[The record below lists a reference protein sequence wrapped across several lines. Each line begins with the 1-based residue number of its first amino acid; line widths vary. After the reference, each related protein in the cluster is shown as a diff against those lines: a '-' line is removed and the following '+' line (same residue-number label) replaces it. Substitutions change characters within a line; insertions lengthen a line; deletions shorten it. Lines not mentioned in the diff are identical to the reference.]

1 MSIEQNEE
9 RAEIARKVEE
19 YINRGGVITVL
30 PHQQLDR
37 VKLPVRMANGGH
49 NAQN

>member
-1 MSIEQNEE
+1 MSIEQNEARE
-9 RAEIARKVEE
+9 QIARQVEE
-19 YINRGGVITVL
+19 YIKRGGKITVL

-49 NAQN
+49 NARN